1 MTPRGS
7 RVGFILKFYDA
18 VRGHGVPHQLER
30 LEVTTMQRRNLVG
43 GGVLAGA
50 AALLGVAEPT
60 AAAADDSEAARAIE
74 SLRAAL
80 ERHFAVSPELSRIR
94 EQQRIFLKANQKFP
108 DFIEVS
114 VDVWESIY
122 DWHVRHQQ
130 PIAATRT
137 ADGRYVMTVMFTTL
151 ILRPE
156 QVNGYVGYGF
166 DAR

>member
-1 MTPRGS
+1 
-7 RVGFILKFYDA
+7 VGFILKLYDA
-18 VRGHGVPHQLER
+18 VPGDRVPHQLKSV
-30 LEVTTMQRRNLVG
+30 EVTTMERRNLVG
-43 GGVLAGA
+43 GGMLAGA
-50 AALLGVAEPT
+50 AALLGTGAPA
-60 AAAADDSEAARAIE
+60 AAAADDTATARAIE
-74 SLRAAL
+74 TLRAAL
-80 ERHFAVSPELSRIR
+80 ERQFAVSPELTRIR

-114 VDVWESIY
+114 IDVWENVY

-156 QVNGYVGYGF
+156 QVNGYIGYGF

>member
-1 MTPRGS
+1 
-7 RVGFILKFYDA
+7 VGVIT
-18 VRGHGVPHQLER
+18 VE
-30 LEVTTMQRRNLVG
+30 RRNLVG

-60 AAAADDSEAARAIE
+60 AVAADDSEAAARAIE
-74 SLRAAL
+74 NLRAAL

-114 VDVWESIY
+114 IDVWENIY

-130 PIAATRT
+130 PIQASRT